1 MVPRRSCP
9 ARIHD
14 AVSNTYSFHEGTV
27 PLLVSV
33 PHDGRKVP
41 ADIESRMSDAGRAL
55 PDTDWHVERLY
66 EFCEQLGASTI
77 VASHS
82 RYVVDLNRS
91 ADDEILYKGQTATG
105 LCPLKTFSGDDIYV
119 DRGSVDSVQKADRI
133 GRYWRPYHDKITA
146 TLEVLRNQHG
156 YALLWDAHSI
166 PSHVPRLFEGQLP
179 VLNVGTF
186 CGRSC
191 SDEIADAVYAVAAAS
206 EYGSILNGRFKGGFI
221 TRHYGEPENS
231 VHAIQLEIA
240 QRAYMNETSLQFD
253 EVQASRLRDSLQAML
268 TTFINTAA
276 AHLR

>member
-1 MVPRRSCP
+1 MS
-9 ARIHD
+9 D
-14 AVSNTYSFHEGTV
+14 TYSFHEGAV

-41 ADIESRMSDAGRAL
+41 VDIESRMSDAGRAL
-55 PDTDWHVERLY
+55 PDTDGHVQRLY

-91 ADDEILYKGQTATG
+91 ADDEVLYKGQTATG
-105 LCPLKTFSGDDIYV
+105 LCPLKTFSGDDIYAGQ
-119 DRGSVDSVQKADRI
+119 DTVDSAEKADRI
-133 GRYWRPYHDKITA
+133 ERYWRPYHDKIAA
-146 TLEVLRNQHG
+146 TLEVLRKQHG

-166 PSHVPRLFEGQLP
+166 PSHVPRLFDGQLP

-191 SDEIADAVYAVAAAS
+191 SEEIADAVCAVAVES
-206 EYGSILNGRFKGGFI
+206 EYDSILNGRFKGGFI
-221 TRHYGEPENS
+221 TRHYGDPS
-231 VHAIQLEIA
+231 SRVHAIQLEIA

-253 EVQASRLRDSLQAML
+253 DVQVSRLRDSLQAML

-276 AHLR
+276 AYLR